1 LSAAVRAGRAR
12 HVGFPHGGRERR
24 GEMQVIIL
32 SPRKVLLAGVISA
45 LLILGSVLGALAIAG
60 VFRSEAA
67 QAYGVDGVGAKTWFF
82 AEGYTGPGFDEWI
95 LVYNPTE
102 QDGGSGVSISPVIN
116 MYSNAGPV
124 GVWSVGT
131 VAPGQ
136 RRSVNVNAAAAHY
149 GYTGDV
155 SIVVYDPMYPFLCER
170 AMYFNYAG
178 QVTGGSQTFGYQEGA
193 SE

>member
-1 LSAAVRAGRAR
+1 
-12 HVGFPHGGRERR
+12 
-24 GEMQVIIL
+24 MQVIIL

-45 LLILGSVLGALAIAG
+45 LLVLGSVLGALAIAG
-60 VFRSEAA
+60 VFRGEAA
-67 QAYGVDGVGAKTWFF
+67 QAYGADGVGAKTWFF

-102 QDGGSGVSISPVIN
+102 QDGGSGVSISPVID
-116 MYSNAGPV
+116 MYNSAGLI
-124 GVWSVGT
+124 GVRSIGT

-136 RRSVNVNAAAAHY
+136 RRSININEAAAYY
-149 GYTGDV
+149 GYAGDV
-155 SIVVYDPMYPFLCER
+155 SIVVYDDHPFLCER

-193 SE
+193 NE